1 MIAAEEEFYKNH
13 LQNIWINILS
23 NMKIV
28 SNILLILLVC
38 DDKGKVR
45 GREL

>member
-28 SNILLILLVC
+28 SNILLILLRIS
-38 DDKGKVR
+38 GNF
-45 GREL
+45 LYLSSM